1 MKGISMR
8 LAVIVLLSLFSLPAC
23 AKGKGAPAAAM
34 AATPTAPTTSKVARV
49 VFMDK
54 EHACECTRKR
64 VDDTWAA
71 LQTALGTPPKL
82 PIERIHID
90 TQAAQAGPYTSVKP
104 LMVPPGIYF
113 VDQQLRVFELLQGE
127 VKAEEITAVLKRGS
141 Q

>member
-8 LAVIVLLSLFSLPAC
+8 LAVIVFLSLLSLPAC
-23 AKGKGAPAAAM
+23 AKGKGAPAAA
-34 AATPTAPTTSKVARV
+34 AAAAPAPTPKSKITRV
-49 VFMDK
+49 VFIDK

-64 VDDTWAA
+64 VEGAWTA

-90 TQAAQAGPYTSVKP
+90 TQAAQADPYASAKP
-104 LMVPPGIYF
+104 LMALPGIYF
-113 VDQQLRVFELLQGE
+113 VDQQQHAVELLQGE
-127 VKAEEITAVLKRGS
+127 VKAEEIEAVLKRGG

>member
-8 LAVIVLLSLFSLPAC
+8 FALMVSLSLLCLPAC
-23 AKGKGAPAAAM
+23 AKAKGVPAAAV
-34 AATPTAPTTSKVARV
+34 AATPAPTPTSKIARV

-71 LQTALGTPPKL
+71 LQTVLGTPPKL

-90 TQAAQAGPYTSVKP
+90 TQAAQAGPYVSEKP
-104 LMVPPGIYF
+104 LVVPPGIYF
-113 VDQQLRVFELLQGE
+113 VDRQQHVFELLQGE
-127 VKAEEITAVLKRGS
+127 IKADEIAAVLKRGG

>member
-8 LAVIVLLSLFSLPAC
+8 LAVIVSLFLLCLPAC
-23 AKGKGAPAAAM
+23 AKGKAVPPAAV
-34 AATPTAPTTSKVARV
+34 AATPAPTSTSKIARV

-54 EHACECTRKR
+54 EHACQCTRKR

-82 PIERIHID
+82 PIERIYVD
-90 TQAAQAGPYTSVKP
+90 TQADQAGPYVSEKP
-104 LMVPPGIYF
+104 LVVPPGIYF
-113 VDQQLRVFELLQGE
+113 VDRQQHVFELLQGE
-127 VKAEEITAVLKRGS
+127 IKADEIAAVLKRGG

>member
-8 LAVIVLLSLFSLPAC
+8 LAVIVLLSLLSLPAC

-34 AATPTAPTTSKVARV
+34 AATPATSKVARV

-64 VDDTWAA
+64 VDDTWAE

-90 TQAAQAGPYTSVKP
+90 TQAAQAGPYTSAKP

-113 VDQQLRVFELLQGE
+113 VDQQQRVFELLQGE

>member
-1 MKGISMR
+1 MR
-8 LAVIVLLSLFSLPAC
+8 LAVIVLLSLLSLPAC

-34 AATPTAPTTSKVARV
+34 AATPATSKVARV

-90 TQAAQAGPYTSVKP
+90 TQAAQAGPYTSAKP

-113 VDQQLRVFELLQGE
+113 VDQQLHVFELLQGE
-127 VKAEEITAVLKRGS
+127 VKAEEITAVLKRGG

>member
-1 MKGISMR
+1 MR
-8 LAVIVLLSLFSLPAC
+8 LAVIVLLSLLSLPAC

-34 AATPTAPTTSKVARV
+34 AATPVTPTTSKITRV

-64 VDDTWAA
+64 VDETWAA

-82 PIERIHID
+82 PSERIHID
-90 TQAAQAGPYTSVKP
+90 TQAAQAGPYVSEKP
-104 LMVPPGIYF
+104 LVVPPGIYF
-113 VDQQLRVFELLQGE
+113 VDRQQYVFDLLQGE
-127 VKAEEITAVLKRGS
+127 IKADEIAAVLKRGG

>member
-8 LAVIVLLSLFSLPAC
+8 LAVIVFLSLLSLPAC
-23 AKGKGAPAAAM
+23 ARGKGAPAAAM

-64 VDDTWAA
+64 VEDSWTA

-82 PIERIHID
+82 PVERIHID
-90 TQAAQAGPYTSVKP
+90 TQAPQADPYTSTKP
-104 LMVPPGIYF
+104 LMALPGIYF
-113 VDQQLRVFELLQGE
+113 VDQRQRVSELLQGE
-127 VKAEEITAVLKRGS
+127 VKAAEIEAVLKRGG

>member
-8 LAVIVLLSLFSLPAC
+8 LAVIAFLSLLSLPAC

-64 VDDTWAA
+64 VEDAWAA

-82 PIERIHID
+82 PVERIHID

-113 VDQQLRVFELLQGE
+113 VDQQLRVVELLQGE
-127 VKAEEITAVLKRGS
+127 VKAEEITAVLKRGG

>member
-8 LAVIVLLSLFSLPAC
+8 IAVIVSLFLLCLPAC
-23 AKGKGAPAAAM
+23 AKGKAVPPAAV
-34 AATPTAPTTSKVARV
+34 AATPVPTSTSKIARV

-54 EHACECTRKR
+54 EHACQCTRKR

-71 LQTALGTPPKL
+71 LQAALGTPPKL

-90 TQAAQAGPYTSVKP
+90 TQAAQAGPYVSEKP
-104 LMVPPGIYF
+104 LVVPPGIYF
-113 VDQQLRVFELLQGE
+113 VDRQQHVFELLQGE
-127 VKAEEITAVLKRGS
+127 VKADEITAVLRRGG

>member
-1 MKGISMR
+1 MR
-8 LAVIVLLSLFSLPAC
+8 FAVIVSLFLLSLPAC
-23 AKGKGAPAAAM
+23 AKGKAMPAAAV
-34 AATPTAPTTSKVARV
+34 AATSAPVTASKVARV

-82 PIERIHID
+82 PVERIHID
-90 TQAAQAGPYTSVKP
+90 TQAPQADPYTSTKP
-104 LMVPPGIYF
+104 LMALPGIYF
-113 VDQQLRVFELLQGE
+113 VDQRQRVSELLQGE
-127 VKAEEITAVLKRGS
+127 VKAAEIEAVLKRGG

>member
-1 MKGISMR
+1 MR
-8 LAVIVLLSLFSLPAC
+8 LAGIVLLSLLSLPAC
-23 AKGKGAPAAAM
+23 TKGKGVPAAAM
-34 AATPTAPTTSKVARV
+34 AATPTAPTTSKIARV

-54 EHACECTRKR
+54 ENACACTRKR

-82 PIERIHID
+82 PVERIHID
-90 TQAAQAGPYTSVKP
+90 TQAAQAGPYTSAKP

-113 VDQQLRVFELLQGE
+113 VDLQQRVVELLQGE

-141 Q
+141 E

>member
-1 MKGISMR
+1 MR
-8 LAVIVLLSLFSLPAC
+8 LAVIIFLSLLSLPAC
-23 AKGKGAPAAAM
+23 AKGKAGPAAAM

-90 TQAAQAGPYTSVKP
+90 TQAAQAAPYTGAKP

-127 VKAEEITAVLKRGS
+127 VKAEEITAILKRGG

>member
-1 MKGISMR
+1 MR
-8 LAVIVLLSLFSLPAC
+8 LAVIVLLSLLPLPAC
-23 AKGKGAPAAAM
+23 AKGRGVPAAAM
-34 AATPTAPTTSKVARV
+34 AATPVTSKVARV

-90 TQAAQAGPYTSVKP
+90 TQAAQAAPYTGAKP

-113 VDQQLRVFELLQGE
+113 VDQQQHVVELLQGE
-127 VKAEEITAVLKRGS
+127 VKTEEITAVLKAK
-141 Q
+141 

>member
-8 LAVIVLLSLFSLPAC
+8 FAVIAFLSLLSLPDC
-23 AKGKGAPAAAM
+23 TKGKGVPAAAM
-34 AATPTAPTTSKVARV
+34 AATPTAPTTSKLARV

-54 EHACECTRKR
+54 KDACACTRKR

-82 PIERIHID
+82 PVERIHID
-90 TQAAQAGPYTSVKP
+90 TQAAQAGPYTSAKP

-113 VDQQLRVFELLQGE
+113 VDQQLRVVELLQGE

-141 Q
+141 E

>member
-1 MKGISMR
+1 MR
-8 LAVIVLLSLFSLPAC
+8 LAVIAFLSLLSLPAC

-34 AATPTAPTTSKVARV
+34 AATPATSKVARV

-64 VDDTWAA
+64 VDDTWAE

-90 TQAAQAGPYTSVKP
+90 TQAAQAGPYTSAKP

-113 VDQQLRVFELLQGE
+113 VDQQQRVFELLQGE

>member
-8 LAVIVLLSLFSLPAC
+8 LAIIVSLSLLCLPAC
-23 AKGKGAPAAAM
+23 AKGKSMPAAAA
-34 AATPTAPTTSKVARV
+34 AATSPAVTTSRVARV

-54 EHACECTRKR
+54 ENACKCTRKR

-82 PIERIHID
+82 PIERIHVD
-90 TQAAQAGPYTSVKP
+90 TQAAQAGPYTNAKP
-104 LMVPPGIYF
+104 LIVPPGIYF
-113 VDQQLRVFELLQGE
+113 MDQQQHLFELLQGE
-127 VKAEEITAVLKRGS
+127 IKADEITAVLKRGG

>member
-1 MKGISMR
+1 MR
-8 LAVIVLLSLFSLPAC
+8 FAVIALVSLLSLPAC

-34 AATPTAPTTSKVARV
+34 AATPVTPTTSKVARV

-90 TQAAQAGPYTSVKP
+90 TQAAQAAPYTGAKP

-113 VDQQLRVFELLQGE
+113 VDQQGPWSNYCKVRS
-127 VKAEEITAVLKRGS
+127 KPRRS
-141 Q
+141 RRS

>member
-1 MKGISMR
+1 MKGFSMR
-8 LAVIVLLSLFSLPAC
+8 LAVIVLLSLLPLPAC
-23 AKGKGAPAAAM
+23 AKGRGVPAAAM
-34 AATPTAPTTSKVARV
+34 AATPVTSKVARV

-113 VDQQLRVFELLQGE
+113 VDQQLHVFELLQGE

>member
-1 MKGISMR
+1 MR
-8 LAVIVLLSLFSLPAC
+8 LAVIVLLSLFCLPAC

-34 AATPTAPTTSKVARV
+34 AATPATPTTSKVARV

-64 VDDTWAA
+64 VADTWAA

-82 PIERIHID
+82 PIERIYVD

-113 VDQQLRVFELLQGE
+113 VDQQLHVFELLQGE
-127 VKAEEITAVLKRGS
+127 VKAEEITAVLKRGG

>member
-1 MKGISMR
+1 MR
-8 LAVIVLLSLFSLPAC
+8 FAVIAFVSLLSLPAC

-34 AATPTAPTTSKVARV
+34 AATPVTPTTSKITRV
-49 VFMDK
+49 VFIDK

-71 LQTALGTPPKL
+71 LQAALGTPPKL

-90 TQAAQAGPYTSVKP
+90 TQAAQAAPYTGAKP

-113 VDQQLRVFELLQGE
+113 VDQQQRVVELLQGE
-127 VKAEEITAVLKRGS
+127 VKTEEITAVLKRGS

>member
-1 MKGISMR
+1 MR
-8 LAVIVLLSLFSLPAC
+8 LAVIVLLSLLSLPAC

-34 AATPTAPTTSKVARV
+34 AATPATSKVARV

-64 VDDTWAA
+64 VDDTWAE

-90 TQAAQAGPYTSVKP
+90 TQAAQAGPYTSAKP

-113 VDQQLRVFELLQGE
+113 VDQQQHVVELLQGE
-127 VKAEEITAVLKRGS
+127 VKAEEITAVLKRGG

>member
-1 MKGISMR
+1 MR
-8 LAVIVLLSLFSLPAC
+8 LAVIVFLSLLSLPAC

-34 AATPTAPTTSKVARV
+34 AATPVTPTTSKVARV

-71 LQTALGTPPKL
+71 APDSPGTPPKL

-90 TQAAQAGPYTSVKP
+90 TQAAQAGPYTSAKP

-113 VDQQLRVFELLQGE
+113 VTSSSAWSNYLQGE
-127 VKAEEITAVLKRGS
+127 VKAEEIAAVLKAK
-141 Q
+141 

>member
-1 MKGISMR
+1 MR
-8 LAVIVLLSLFSLPAC
+8 FAVIAFLSLLSLPSC

-34 AATPTAPTTSKVARV
+34 AATPTAPTTSKIARV
-49 VFMDK
+49 AFMDK

-64 VDDTWAA
+64 VEDTWAA

-90 TQAAQAGPYTSVKP
+90 TQAAQAGPYTSAKP

-113 VDQQLRVFELLQGE
+113 VDQQQRVVELLQGE
-127 VKAEEITAVLKRGS
+127 IKADEIAAVLKRGS

>member
-1 MKGISMR
+1 MR
-8 LAVIVLLSLFSLPAC
+8 LAVIVLLSLLSLPAC

-34 AATPTAPTTSKVARV
+34 AATPATSKVARV

-64 VDDTWAA
+64 VDDTWAE

-90 TQAAQAGPYTSVKP
+90 TQAAQAGPYTSAKP

-113 VDQQLRVFELLQGE
+113 VDQQQRVVELLQGE

>member
-1 MKGISMR
+1 MR
-8 LAVIVLLSLFSLPAC
+8 LAVIVLLSLLSLPAC

-34 AATPTAPTTSKVARV
+34 AATPATSKVARV

-64 VDDTWAA
+64 VDDTWAE

-90 TQAAQAGPYTSVKP
+90 TQAAQAGPYTSAKP

-113 VDQQLRVFELLQGE
+113 VDQQQRVFELLQGE

>member
-1 MKGISMR
+1 MR

-23 AKGKGAPAAAM
+23 AKGKSAPAAAM

-54 EHACECTRKR
+54 EHACECTRRR

-71 LQTALGTPPKL
+71 LQTALGTPPK
-82 PIERIHID
+82 PPVERIHID
-90 TQAAQAGPYTSVKP
+90 TQAAQAAPYTSMKP

-113 VDQQLRVFELLQGE
+113 VDQQQHVVELLQGE
-127 VKAEEITAVLKRGS
+127 VKAEEITAVLKAK
-141 Q
+141 